1 MAVRPGLVGRVDG
14 DGAHRCFVGDVPNRV
29 VSHSGGD
36 GNRTRVRKAPMYGFS
51 LRLNQFTP
59 VNNITLLPRQGVVKC
74 FIEAPQWLM

>member
-1 MAVRPGLVGRVDG
+1 MTLGAGLILRVDG
-14 DGAHRCFVGDVPNRV
+14 ERAHRRFVGGVPNRIC
-29 VSHSGGD
+29 SHSGGD